1 MPPFHLT
8 YGHCLL
14 SVPLVSPSISRS
26 TPARLTATAT
36 VKLSRPFLF
45 VVGLIYILAG
55 LFFRDPWK
63 TDDVVGLATMMTA
76 ARDAGDAF
84 LLPQIGV
91 LAHAQDGPL
100 VTWIGAI
107 CIWVFAPFF
116 QLFTTPLD
124 ATIIA
129 SRLPNFLWFGL
140 LTASVWYGTYLL
152 GRRPEPQPLALPF
165 GGEPTVRDYG
175 RMIAD
180 AALLLIVATVGIV
193 WRMHET
199 SEVPAIIAFQALAY
213 YSVARML
220 DHPLSGAVTL
230 GLALAG
236 ALLSRGF
243 IGALPIVLAVLFIF
257 AADTG
262 PLRRQRRWLW
272 VTLALVVAAGLSWWI
287 PATRASEYWTEN
299 WLHWNLSSFTWP
311 HLPEMLSILRDLPW
325 FLWPTWPFA
334 LMALWQWRDWLKA
347 PHIWIPLML
356 LVWPL
361 VVMLFLADAFE
372 PEYSL
377 MAVPAAVL
385 AAFALPTLRRGVVNS
400 LDWFAVMCFSLTTAT
415 VWLGWIALQTGHPE
429 QIAQNIARQTTG
441 YNVIISWPAVA
452 IAALGTVA
460 WVLLVRWRL
469 LTKPAGLWRGTVLSA
484 GGLIVTWL
492 LLVTL
497 WMPALD
503 YVRSYRDVSAQLAA
517 ALQTH
522 QRANECV
529 RTHGLGTG
537 QRASFLVFNNI
548 DFKYDAS
555 CTLVVQQTTNHNL
568 ADGTAAFAGTGT
580 VLWVGRRGADRH
592 EVFRLLRLG
601 AQ

>member
-1 MPPFHLT
+1 M
-8 YGHCLL
+8 
-14 SVPLVSPSISRS
+14 SSSDPLS

-36 VKLSRPFLF
+36 VKLPRLFLL
-45 VVGLIYILAG
+45 VVGVIYILAG

-63 TDDVVGLATMMTA
+63 TDDVVGLAAMMTA
-76 ARDAGDAF
+76 LQGGGMAW

-100 VTWIGAI
+100 PTWMGAAS
-107 CIWVFAPFF
+107 IWLFSPFF
-116 QLFTTPLD
+116 ELFTSRLD
-124 ATIIA
+124 AAIIA

-165 GGEPTVRDYG
+165 GGEPTVQDYG

-199 SEVPAIIAFQALAY
+199 SEVPALIAFQALAF

-220 DHPLSGAVTL
+220 DHPVSGSITL
-230 GLALAG
+230 GLAIAAAFLTRGWIGSLPIMLAV
-236 ALLSRGF
+236 ACAFAPRTALWREKQWLLLSAA
-243 IGALPIVLAVLFIF
+243 ISAVLI
-257 AADTG
+257 
-262 PLRRQRRWLW
+262 LL
-272 VTLALVVAAGLSWWI
+272 WWI
-287 PATRASEYWTEN
+287 PARNLGEFWTRN
-299 WLHWNLSSFTWP
+299 WLIWNFSSFGWP
-311 HLPEMLSILRDLPW
+311 RYREVLSILRDLPW

-334 LMALWQWRDWLKA
+334 LLAIWRWRSWLAA
-347 PHIWIPLML
+347 PHIWIPLMFAF
-356 LVWPL
+356 WPL
-361 VVMLFLADAFE
+361 AVMFCLVDAFE

-415 VWLGWIALQTGHPE
+415 VWLGWIALNTGWPR
-429 QIAQNIARQTTG
+429 QIAHNIARQTRG
-441 YNVIISWPAVA
+441 YDVSISWLAVLVA
-452 IAALGTVA
+452 VLGTLA
-460 WVLLVRWRL
+460 WIALVRWRL
-469 LTKPAGLWRGTVLSA
+469 HTKPAGLWRGTVLSA

-503 YVRSYRDVSAQLAA
+503 YVRSYRSVSAQLAG
-517 ALQTH
+517 ALENH
-522 QRANECV
+522 RRPGECV
-529 RTHGLGTG
+529 RALGVGTG
-537 QRASFLVFNNI
+537 QRASFLVFNGI
-548 DFKYDAS
+548 DFSYNS
-555 CTLVVQQTTNHNL
+555 NCTLILQQTSPEDVEN
-568 ADGTAAFAGTGT
+568 GTAAYSDAER
-580 VLWVGRRGADRH
+580 VLWVGKRGADRH
-592 EVFRLLRLG
+592 EMFRLLRVG
-601 AQ
+601 NS